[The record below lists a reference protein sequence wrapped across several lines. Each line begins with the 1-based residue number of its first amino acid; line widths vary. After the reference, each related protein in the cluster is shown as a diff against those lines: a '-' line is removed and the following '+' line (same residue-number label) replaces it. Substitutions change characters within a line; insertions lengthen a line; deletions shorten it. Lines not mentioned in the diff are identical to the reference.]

1 MSYSRQDGLNL
12 DHLKW
17 LEFGIEE
24 GKIKNIE
31 ESEWQPVGAK
41 HVHGTIYTC
50 RDSGT
55 GVSVCKAQTIH
66 LLKNPTVQIKN

>member
-31 ESEWQPVGAK
+31 ESE
-41 HVHGTIYTC
+41 
-50 RDSGT
+50 
-55 GVSVCKAQTIH
+55 
-66 LLKNPTVQIKN
+66 